1 MDPRKAICV
10 TNKLQHVTLRQEYP
24 ILLEKQHHERILGKS
39 NLDKLKIEYR
49 ITCDDGKDRW
59 LSSKNFLEV
68 GE

>member
-1 MDPRKAICV
+1 MRVKCI
-10 TNKLQHVTLRQEYP
+10 TNNLEHNTLREDYDV
-24 ILLEKQHHERILGKS
+24 LLTKQHHERILGKS
-39 NLDKLKIEYR
+39 NLDRFKIEYR